1 MHKPLKIMPNYSN
14 ITVMVSNHQMEPV
27 TDIYLV
33 YLMRLYEIC
42 DTYLFNLIHDIL
54 PIFHQT
60 TSK

>member
-1 MHKPLKIMPNYSN
+1 MPNYSN
-14 ITVMVSNHQMEPV
+14 ITVVVSNHQMEQLTV
-27 TDIYLV
+27 TYLV
-33 YLMRLYEIC
+33 YFMRLYEIC